1 MNKFRPQAINPR
13 WKLVENRKYRGTF
26 SNNWQTRIEWFPAGY
41 GINKRTIAKQFR
53 KLHYLACH
61 SPKPVALKWH
71 SAYNQFSNKH
81 FANRGKASI
90 RFLNT
95 WTAHSWL

>member
-1 MNKFRPQAINPR
+1 MNRFRPQDLSKTFVMKER
-13 WKLVENRKYRGTF
+13 LKYGR
-26 SNNWQTRIEWFPAGY
+26 SDSYNWQTRIEWYPAGY
-41 GINKRTIAKQFR
+41 KLNKKTITKQFQ

-61 SPKPVALKWH
+61 APEPVAKKWK
-71 SAYNQFSNKH
+71 SAYNQFEKKH
-81 FANRGKASI
+81 FAHGGKASM

>member
-1 MNKFRPQAINPR
+1 MNRFRPQDLGKTYVMKQR
-13 WKLVENRKYRGTF
+13 LKYGQSDTY
-26 SNNWQTRIEWFPAGY
+26 NWQTRNEWYPAGY
-41 GINKRTIAKQFR
+41 KLNQKTIVKQFQ

-61 SPKPVALKWH
+61 APEPVAKKWKA
-71 SAYNQFSNKH
+71 AYNQFEKKH
-81 FANRGKASI
+81 FANSGNASM